1 MEVKIENRPEG
12 LYVRLCGEI
21 DHHSARKIREQV
33 DSAIEMFRPAKLCLD
48 FKEVSFMDSS
58 GIGLIMGRYRLIQ
71 LYQGSLEIINISE
84 RIKKVVSLSGIDRL
98 DIKIR
103 SLTAR

>member
-48 FKEVSFMDSS
+48 FKDVTFMDSYYGAVQDNS
-58 GIGLIMGRYRLIQ
+58 A
-71 LYQGSLEIINISE
+71 
-84 RIKKVVSLSGIDRL
+84 LSGEP
-98 DIKIR
+98 
-103 SLTAR
+103 